1 MDAELAQEN
10 VAPPFV
16 YLPSDT
22 LVCAG
27 TVYDASFNGPQ
38 FDYNWQPGPDSA
50 SITLNTSGIYTLQ
63 VTDQYGCYTRPQM
76 DVTISVP
83 DASFTGQQSGTS
95 LNWTFTPNDPNGTS
109 YAWNF
114 GDGGTSAQMIPLYT
128 YATDGSY
135 LVTLTMADSIGCSD
149 TDSSTI
155 QFVFV
160 GTEEFAIGLEGRI
173 FPNPFTDRLEVALNH
188 PAKGSGELT
197 LSNELGQVLLQQEF
211 RAGAQRLVLGTG
223 SLPAGV
229 YLLSVRM
236 ADQHV
241 VHKVVKVTE

>member
-1 MDAELAQEN
+1 M
-10 VAPPFV
+10 APV
-16 YLPSDT
+16 
-22 LVCAG
+22 
-27 TVYDASFNGPQ
+27 
-38 FDYNWQPGPDSA
+38 
-50 SITLNTSGIYTLQ
+50 
-63 VTDQYGCYTRPQM
+63 
-76 DVTISVP
+76 
-83 DASFTGQQSGTS
+83 
-95 LNWTFTPNDPNGTS
+95 
-109 YAWNF
+109 
-114 GDGGTSAQMIPLYT
+114 YT

-160 GTEEFAIGLEGRI
+160 GTEEFAVGLEGKI